1 MFTVSAEGS
10 EVEAKGRMQLATL
23 LHSINLQAAKT
34 GTKKGNIFNK
44 GSIQAIPPWRTDNV
58 DNTDN
63 ADNKDNAD
71 KLQNTDILDK
81 KDFFYNQDFN

>member
-44 GSIQAIPPWRTDNV
+44 GSIQAGVQTMLTIQTMQTSCKIQTSWT
-58 DNTDN
+58 
-63 ADNKDNAD
+63 
-71 KLQNTDILDK
+71 K
-81 KDFFYNQDFN
+81 KTFSTIKTLIRAVLICVIV

>member
-63 ADNKDNAD
+63 AD